1 MILHL
6 CLTFI
11 VSSVDFIFLV
21 QYNFV
26 DIYIYIFFFLFDSS
40 FIFCRDVVI
49 NTILYNFL
57 RLQTA
62 HRKCV
67 VIRINSFPYRIFAAY
82 S

>member
-26 DIYIYIFFFLFDSS
+26 DIYIYIFFFCLIHRLS
-40 FIFCRDVVI
+40 FAGMSLSIQYCTIF
-49 NTILYNFL
+49 LGYKL
-57 RLQTA
+57 RTENVL
-62 HRKCV
+62 
-67 VIRINSFPYRIFAAY
+67 
-82 S
+82 